1 MLTKED
7 FMSKLKEARRL
18 ELTQSVLMG
27 SILGNYDFGDVPFE
41 AQNAGNLEE
50 ALSLANEHG
59 FHLVSDEDSPVI
71 ILAKDRVEDKGN
83 KYKVI
88 ISNKI
93 EYIEYVWEMVDPYFY
108 YNPRNS
114 LADEAP
120 RHYGEHYP
128 PIPDWVHEFK
138 RMVWGQPMSNVLL
151 DQLR

>member
-1 MLTKED
+1 MIEVVSTTEG
-7 FMSKLKEARRL
+7 
-18 ELTQSVLMG
+18 V
-27 SILGNYDFGDVPFE
+27 IPLGEHPFE
-41 AQNAGNLEE
+41 ELNKPKVTEE
-50 ALSLANEHG
+50 ALSLALSHG
-59 FHLVSDEDSPVI
+59 FSLVSDKDSPVI

-88 ISNKI
+88 LSNKI

-138 RMVWGQPMSNVLL
+138 RLVLEQPLPNVLL

>member
-1 MLTKED
+1 MVEVVSTIEGVIPLSEH
-7 FMSKLKEARRL
+7 
-18 ELTQSVLMG
+18 
-27 SILGNYDFGDVPFE
+27 PFE
-41 AQNAGNLEE
+41 ELNKPKVSEE

-88 ISNKI
+88 VGEKI

-138 RMVWGQPMSNVLL
+138 RMIWEQPMSNVLL

>member
-1 MLTKED
+1 MVEVVSTIGGVIPLSEH
-7 FMSKLKEARRL
+7 
-18 ELTQSVLMG
+18 
-27 SILGNYDFGDVPFE
+27 PFE
-41 AQNAGNLEE
+41 ELIIPKVTEE

>member
-1 MLTKED
+1 MVEVVSTIEGVIPLNEH
-7 FMSKLKEARRL
+7 
-18 ELTQSVLMG
+18 
-27 SILGNYDFGDVPFE
+27 PFE
-41 AQNAGNLEE
+41 ELAKPKVTEE

-138 RMVWGQPMSNVLL
+138 RMVWGRLMSNVLL

>member
-1 MLTKED
+1 MA
-7 FMSKLKEARRL
+7 LK
-18 ELTQSVLMG
+18 
-27 SILGNYDFGDVPFE
+27 
-41 AQNAGNLEE
+41 
-50 ALSLANEHG
+50 HG
-59 FHLVSDEDSPVI
+59 FYLVSDEDSPVV

-108 YNPRNS
+108 YNTRNS

-138 RMVWGQPMSNVLL
+138 RLVWEQPLPNVLL

>member
-1 MLTKED
+1 MVEVVSTIEGVIPLSEH
-7 FMSKLKEARRL
+7 
-18 ELTQSVLMG
+18 
-27 SILGNYDFGDVPFE
+27 PFE
-41 AQNAGNLEE
+41 ELIKPKVTEE

-71 ILAKDRVEDKGN
+71 ILAKDRVEGKGN

-93 EYIEYVWEMVDPYFY
+93 EYIEYVWEMVGPYFY